1 MVTMP
6 YSRKVVRKNKN
17 GTVVTYYE
25 EVESHRINGKVVQTH
40 IRSLGRDKERPDS
53 FPVERVHFG
62 YIATRLMQGDLS
74 TSELFDLV
82 ERMGNHVSRENLERT
97 GLFYDF
103 KKNSFSLS
111 FYRKRSSGKQ
121 KDAISAEKD

>member
-25 EVESHRINGKVVQTH
+25 EVESHRVNGKVVQTH

-74 TSELFDLV
+74 VNELFDMI
-82 ERMGNHVSRENLERT
+82 EKMGHNVSRENLEKI

-111 FYRKRSSGKQ
+111 FYRKRSSAKQ

>member
-25 EVESHRINGKVVQTH
+25 EVESHRVNGKVVQTH
-40 IRSLGRDKERPDS
+40 IRSLGRDKEKPDS

-62 YIATRLMQGDLS
+62 YIATRLMQDDLS
-74 TSELFDLV
+74 VNELFDLV
-82 ERMGNHVSRENLERT
+82 EKMGNHVSRENLEKI

-111 FYRKRSSGKQ
+111 LYRKRPSGKQ
-121 KDAISAEKD
+121 KDAMSAEKD

>member
-25 EVESHRINGKVVQTH
+25 EVESHRVNGKVVQTH
-40 IRSLGRDKERPDS
+40 IRSLGRDKEKPDS

-74 TSELFDLV
+74 VNELFDMI
-82 ERMGNHVSRENLERT
+82 EKMGHNVSRENLERI

-111 FYRKRSSGKQ
+111 LYRKRSSGKQ

>member
-25 EVESHRINGKVVQTH
+25 EVESHRVNGKVVQTH

-82 ERMGNHVSRENLERT
+82 ERMGNHVSRENLERI

-111 FYRKRSSGKQ
+111 LYRKRSSGKQ

>member
-1 MVTMP
+1 MVTMS
-6 YSRKVVRKNKN
+6 YLREVVRKNKN

-25 EVESHRINGKVVQTH
+25 EVESHRVNGKVVQAH
-40 IRSLGRDKERPDS
+40 IRSLGRDKERPES

-74 TSELFDLV
+74 PNELLDMI
-82 ERMGNHVSRENLERT
+82 EKMGHRVSRENLERI
-97 GLFYDF
+97 GLYYDF

-111 FYRKRSSGKQ
+111 LYRKRSSGKQ
-121 KDAISAEKD
+121 KDAEGAEKD

>member
-1 MVTMP
+1 MP

-25 EVESHRINGKVVQTH
+25 EVESHRVNGKVVQTH

-74 TSELFDLV
+74 VNELFDLV
-82 ERMGNHVSRENLERT
+82 EKMGHNVSRENLERI

-111 FYRKRSSGKQ
+111 LYRNRSAKQ
-121 KDAISAEKD
+121 KDATSAEKD